1 MAKKYY
7 YAVKK
12 GKTPGIYFNWDD
24 CKKQVIGFKGAI
36 YKKFENIE
44 DAKGFILEEKEVSP
58 KEITENIISEDEAI
72 AFVDGSYNVKSKECG
87 FGAVLFTKKG
97 KETFFQV
104 VENKNYSEY
113 RNVTGEV
120 FGSLYVIN
128 KAIEYGLKKIFV
140 HYDYT
145 GISNWALGNWKTN
158 NELTKYYKNQFDIL
172 KNEIEVVFVKVKAHS
187 GDKYNEEADKLAKK
201 AVGLL

>member
-24 CKKQVIGFKGAI
+24 CKNQVNGFKGAV
-36 YKKFENIE
+36 YKKFEKLE
-44 DAKGFILEEKEVSP
+44 DAKEFILEEKKAIS
-58 KEITENIISEDEAI
+58 KDISQKIIKEDEAI
-72 AFVDGSYNVKSKECG
+72 AFVDGSYNIVSKECG

-97 KETFFQV
+97 KEQFSQV
-104 VENKNYSEY
+104 VANKNYSEF

-158 NELTKYYKNQFDIL
+158 NDLTKYYKNQFDCL
-172 KNEIEVVFVKVKAHS
+172 KKEIEIVFIKVKAHS

-201 AVGLL
+201 AVGIL